1 MKYLLCSLAVAL
13 CSITLLH
20 AKEDVPRGFTP
31 ISELKDVQAKAAK
44 DKKLIVLVVK
54 GSDDSCPHCAAAME
68 AADKSVGSGVLQVF
82 ARAAD
87 MNKADKGGFP
97 EALKNRAKKL
107 FTDGAWVTVLVFN
120 PDMSQIIAEADRK
133 GLDDNKEATAAF
145 HQKVVEAKKALK

>member
-1 MKYLLCSLAVAL
+1 MKNIFTALAVAL
-13 CSITLLH
+13 CASTILH

-31 ISELKDVQAKAAK
+31 ISQLKDVQAKAAK

-68 AADKSVGSGVLQVF
+68 AADKSVGSGVIQVF

-87 MNKADKGGFP
+87 INKADKSGYP
-97 EALKNRAKKL
+97 AALKSRADKT

-120 PDMSQIIAEADRK
+120 PDMSQIIAEADRE
-133 GLDDNKEATAAF
+133 GLDGNKEATTAF
-145 HQKVVEAKKALK
+145 HQKVVDAKKALK